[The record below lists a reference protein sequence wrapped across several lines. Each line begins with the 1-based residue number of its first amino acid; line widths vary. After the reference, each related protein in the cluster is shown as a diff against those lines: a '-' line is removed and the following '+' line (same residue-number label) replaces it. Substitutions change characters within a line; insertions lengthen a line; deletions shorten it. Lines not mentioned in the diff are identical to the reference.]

1 MLINMQRVQHSFALF
16 AKGGRSWQVAEIACR
31 IFIHT
36 SSKIV
41 ITFIFVAPE
50 YVQYGSV
57 IVLFYKYDA
66 NLSIFPKNYKQF
78 PEK

>member
-1 MLINMQRVQHSFALF
+1 MQHSFALF
-16 AKGGRSWQVAEIACR
+16 AKGGRRSWQAAEIASR

-50 YVQYGSV
+50 YIQYGSA
-57 IVLFYKYDA
+57 IVLFYK
-66 NLSIFPKNYKQF
+66 I
-78 PEK
+78 